1 MDKKII
7 NYKGQEVWCYGDIAE
22 DDNILMVYEDT
33 EDFLDNWS
41 YANNDYFKNWTQVV
55 KELIDSEK
63 FGEIHELSLV

>member
-7 NYKGQEVWCYGDIAE
+7 NYKGQEVWCYGDISE
-22 DDNILMVYEDT
+22 EDNILMVYEDT

-41 YANNDYFKNWTQVV
+41 YETNDYFKNWTQVV
-55 KELIDSEK
+55 KELIDCEK